1 MGALVAIVP
10 SCSFMGATGELG
22 FTHVGLTGDVAL
34 ASATGGVP
42 DSAYQDL
49 GQTMGLGS
57 EVGSPYLRGQLDLGN
72 LVLTGSAF
80 SVSEEGSG
88 TVATTFGPLSAGTAV
103 RSKLDLANAKV
114 SLTHDFGFGPVKIS
128 PGLAVDVVD
137 FRLTASEPT
146 FGNEGEIDE
155 FLPLPMLFCRAEGD
169 IGVVAILAEVG
180 YLDVPEVEGAE
191 VALLDLEAMLEWRVL
206 PTVQ

>member
-1 MGALVAIVP
+1 M
-10 SCSFMGATGELG
+10 
-22 FTHVGLTGDVAL
+22 
-34 ASATGGVP
+34 
-42 DSAYQDL
+42 
-49 GQTMGLGS
+49 
-57 EVGSPYLRGQLDLGN
+57 
-72 LVLTGSAF
+72 LTGSAF

-88 TVATTFGPLSAGTAV
+88 TLATTFGPLSAGTAV

-206 PTVQ
+206 PTVQLFAGYRLIDVDGFGETSDTSFGLDVQLEGWFIGGGIRF